1 MNFREHIF
9 IALCT
14 QQRTIHAPSFLRD
27 AQKIADM
34 CCVEWGHEFVVTTR
48 NRVQHCKRCG
58 RTMMDVSTNVR
69 STTSEEEVPSPKPVK
84 LPVPRLPPGKRVVF
98 SSGGR
103 RS

>member
-34 CCVEWGHEFVVTTR
+34 CCVEWGHEFTATTR
-48 NRVQHCKRCG
+48 NRIQRCKRCG
-58 RTMMDVSTNVR
+58 RGMMDVNTVV
-69 STTSEEEVPSPKPVK
+69 EDVEDMPAPKPVK

>member
-14 QQRTIHAPSFLRD
+14 QQRTIHGPAFLRD

-34 CCVEWGHEFVVTTR
+34 CCVDWGHEFMATTR
-48 NRVQHCKRCG
+48 NRVQRCKRCG
-58 RTMMDVSTNVR
+58 RTMMDVATNARSSSTV
-69 STTSEEEVPSPKPVK
+69 EETSPKPVK
-84 LPVPRLPPGKRVVF
+84 MPVARLPPGKRVVF